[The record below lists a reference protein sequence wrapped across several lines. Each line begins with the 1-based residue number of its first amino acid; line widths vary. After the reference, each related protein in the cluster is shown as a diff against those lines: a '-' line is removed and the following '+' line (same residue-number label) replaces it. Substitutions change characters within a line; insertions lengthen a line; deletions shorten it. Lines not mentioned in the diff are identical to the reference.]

1 MAGLIEHGHVIEPRF
16 VELRQQRCGTPPRHA
31 MQTPSLPLN
40 FAQALAMNAAIS
52 F

>member
-16 VELRQQRCGTPPRHA
+16 VDAVSRCAAPGPDMA